1 MPGDLDQHVRAWAA
15 AEWAAIAPRSDAVE
29 LPQAAAGDLVVP
41 VTRASDL
48 VALVTVWHGV
58 EVTGGPSGPELRI
71 ADGVDA
77 APDAPEPPTLAV
89 HFPFQHA
96 HESARYEAA
105 GAPQPPMLPATSA
118 AEPAPDVPMPDG
130 PARFRPAR
138 SSRLVF
144 TLPAD
149 LAVPL
154 TTAGILALLPSLTMR
169 VHPLATPGEA
179 PVAYPDFPPTLIWP
193 WLIVEPGVRARLRE
207 GIVELAATT
216 ATDEARLERLPAEA
230 AGELLAQNRSSVLDA
245 LRTNPLRPARDLTIE
260 SSPDWLRPFIPGG
273 RLRPGSVF
281 HPSTFSRPPEPGET
295 AIEAPFRLAV
305 SPPPDG
311 RWSHAAHPVTGVAE
325 PGLVELWHT
334 RLARVHEQAEAPADP
349 AAGPAGPAAGPDA
362 ALAAPAAI
370 EDPEDRRRIVR
381 AVWTRDRDGLLD
393 DEWTDP
399 RADQAGGALFDASP
413 ADEKPFLGSLNRS
426 DRQRLVR
433 QSSESWSPNLR
444 STPIPPVPVAARR
457 LWLSAYGAALDLHG
471 QWNTKP
477 YSAAGIASI
486 LAWDHVATGGRD
498 QYVRVVYPGYLYPF
512 GHRTVLVKV
521 TQRVIRGPGD
531 PVAELVQHRFLAVTQ
546 PVNTYDSHEFP
557 FTSIRLSPVI
567 TPDLDEGATN
577 GDKFWPMVGGLP
589 FPFKAHAI
597 DKAGAVVQ
605 LDVPLLW
612 VAEHASAAGQQAAI
626 DAEYDAS
633 PLRAVPAR
641 GQRIAFAPPLARTGP
656 VEAPRGGDPVVETSL
671 LRFRGRA
678 ALGTATPRVS
688 SADVVVTAAKQIA
701 GLDTLT
707 IAYHSAYRSRGFDAA
722 NTGKVW
728 AIALTEEH
736 ITNVDYVDVVLDGE
750 ASLQQVPILSFGDAD
765 HSSASGG
772 GFVQPS
778 QPLAGLSALTGIVG
792 DPDGAVTQQFDPGA
806 ALAGALPKLFG
817 LIPLEDIIG
826 HDFSSAPA
834 VVSQAMDALQKL
846 ADDVERAKAY
856 AERAVQQAQQRL
868 AALGGAA
875 QSMID
880 DATATVAAAETLA
893 ADAEALATSLP
904 DIVTDAVGTDH
915 TAAAA
920 AETRL
925 RESLA
930 LVAADIRS
938 LGATLPP
945 LIRHQLA
952 DVGQALDHAASLTS
966 LAGDIRAAYRA
977 LGSGDPAK
985 AELVY
990 RYDWQPETSDWP
1002 AGSPVFVLAG
1012 PNRGRNLTLSVTGR
1026 ASGAGHASV
1035 EILAELVDFEL
1046 HLMPGADMVVVRFD
1060 RFSFHAGSSGKTE
1073 VDVVFRDI
1081 EFVGILSFVQ
1091 TLKDLIPFDGFSD
1104 PPFTDVSPS
1113 ELKAGFTLALPNLA
1127 VGMFALANIS
1137 LGAYVRVP
1145 FLGESVSVGFDFCS
1159 RERPFTLTVL
1169 CIGGG
1174 GWFGLRL
1181 SPKRL
1186 ELLELGLEAGA
1197 YLSVDLG
1204 VASGSISVAIG
1215 LYMRLEGD
1223 AGSLTGYFRM
1233 RGEVDVLGIASA
1245 SLELSIVL
1253 TYEFSTGKMI
1263 GSATV
1268 TLTVEVFC
1276 FSTSV
1281 SFHAERRF
1289 AGAGG
1294 DPSFR
1299 EMITAPDGSMGAW
1312 DDYLDAFA
1320 VE

>member
-1 MPGDLDQHVRAWAA
+1 MPGSVDERVRAWAA
-15 AEWAAIAPRSDAVE
+15 AEWEAIAPRSDAVA
-29 LPQAAAGDLVVP
+29 LPPIADGDLVVP
-41 VTRASDL
+41 VLRASDL
-48 VALVTVWHGV
+48 VSLVTVWHGV
-58 EVTGGPSGPELRI
+58 EAVDGASGPELR
-71 ADGVDA
+71 AVGGADA
-77 APDAPEPPTLAV
+77 AANAADAADPPTLAV

-105 GAPQPPMLPATSA
+105 GAPQPPMLPSTSA
-118 AEPAPDVPMPDG
+118 AEPAPDVAVPGG
-130 PARFRPAR
+130 PTRFRPAR
-138 SSRLVF
+138 ASRLVF

-179 PVAYPDFPPTLIWP
+179 PVAYPDFPPTIIWP
-193 WLIVEPGVRARLRE
+193 WVIVDTGVRARLRD
-207 GIVELAATT
+207 GVVELAATT
-216 ATDEARLERLPAEA
+216 KTENARIGKLSRTATRA
-230 AGELLAQNRSSVLDA
+230 LLAENRATVLDA
-245 LRTNPLRPARDLTIE
+245 LQTNPLQPARGFTLDRN
-260 SSPDWLRPFIPGG
+260 PNWLRPLFPGG
-273 RLRPGSVF
+273 QLFPGVLLD
-281 HPSTFSRPPEPGET
+281 PSILSRPPEAGET

-305 SPPPDG
+305 SPAPDG
-311 RWSHAAHPVTGVAE
+311 RWTHASHPVRGDDVPERGE
-325 PGLVELWHT
+325 PELVELWHT
-334 RLARVHEQAEAPADP
+334 RLARHTAEGGGGDGDAGT
-349 AAGPAGPAAGPDA
+349 AAQS
-362 ALAAPAAI
+362 I
-370 EDPEDRRRIVR
+370 EDPDDRKRIVR
-381 AVWTRDRDGLLD
+381 AIWTRDRDGLLD
-393 DEWTDP
+393 QEWTDP
-399 RADQAGGALFDASP
+399 KADQAGGALFDASP

-433 QSSESWSPNLR
+433 QSSESWAPNR
-444 STPIPPVPVAARR
+444 RATPIPPVPVAARR

-498 QYVRVVYPGYLYPF
+498 QYVRVVYPGYLYPL
-512 GHRTVLVKV
+512 GNRTVLVKV
-521 TQRVIRGPGD
+521 TQRVIRPSDD

-546 PVNTYDSHEFP
+546 PVTTYDSNEFP
-557 FTSIRLSPVI
+557 FVSIRVSPVI

-577 GDKFWPMVGGLP
+577 GDRFWPTVGGLP
-589 FPFKAHAI
+589 FPFHVEGVDKSGKIAH
-597 DKAGAVVQ
+597 
-605 LDVPLLW
+605 LDMPLMW

-633 PLRAVPAR
+633 PLRSVPAR
-641 GQRIAFAPPLARTGP
+641 GQRIAFAPPLPRSGP
-656 VEAPRGGDPVVETSL
+656 VSPPSGGDPIVETNL
-671 LRFRGRA
+671 LRFRGTA
-678 ALGTATPRVS
+678 GLGTATPRVS

-701 GLDTLT
+701 GLDSLT
-707 IAYHSAYRSRGFDAA
+707 IAYHSAYRTDGFSAA

-728 AIALTEEH
+728 AIALTQEH

-750 ASLQQVPILSFGDAD
+750 ATLQEVPILSFGDPD
-765 HSSASGG
+765 HSSESGG

-792 DPDGAVTQQFDPGA
+792 DPDGALTQQFDPSA

-834 VVSQAMDALQKL
+834 VVSQTMDALQKL
-846 ADDVERAKAY
+846 ADDVDRAQAY
-856 AERAVQQAQQRL
+856 AERAVQQAQQYVATL
-868 AALGGAA
+868 TNAA

-880 DATATVAAAETLA
+880 DANATVAAAGTLA
-893 ADAEALATSLP
+893 TDAAALATALP
-904 DIVTDAVGTDH
+904 DIVTDAVGADDA
-915 TAAAA
+915 AAAA
-920 AETRL
+920 AEKQL
-925 RESLA
+925 RDGLA
-930 LVAADIRS
+930 LVATDIRA
-938 LGATLPP
+938 LGAKLPP

-966 LAGDIRAAYRA
+966 LIGDIRAAYRA
-977 LGSGDPAK
+977 LTSGDLAK

-990 RYDWQPETSDWP
+990 RYDWQPEITDWP
-1002 AGSPVFVLAG
+1002 AGSPIFVLGG

-1035 EILAELVDFEL
+1035 EIMAELVDFEL

-1060 RFSFHAGSSGKTE
+1060 RFSFHSGSSGKTE

-1081 EFVGILSFVQ
+1081 QFVGILSFVQ

-1104 PPFTDVSPS
+1104 PPYTDISPS

-1127 VGMFALANIS
+1127 VGIFALANIS

-1174 GWFGLRL
+1174 GWFGLRM

-1204 VASGSISVAIG
+1204 VASGSISIAIG
-1215 LYMRLEGD
+1215 IYMRLEGD

-1233 RGEVDVLGIASA
+1233 RGEVNVLGIASA

-1268 TLTVEVFC
+1268 TLTIEVFC
-1276 FSTSV
+1276 FSKSV

-1289 AGAGG
+1289 AGSGG

-1299 EMITAPDGSMGAW
+1299 EMITAPDGSTGAW
-1312 DDYLDAFA
+1312 DEYLDAFA

>member
-1 MPGDLDQHVRAWAA
+1 MPGTVDERVRAWAA
-15 AEWAAIAPRSDAVE
+15 AEWAAIAPGSDVVA
-29 LPQAAAGDLVVP
+29 LPSVADGDLVVP

-48 VALVTVWHGV
+48 VSLVTVWHGV
-58 EVTGGPSGPELRI
+58 EAVDGPSGPELRLAAG
-71 ADGVDA
+71 ADAGAGAED
-77 APDAPEPPTLAV
+77 PPTLAV

-105 GAPQPPMLPATSA
+105 GSPQPPMLPSTSA
-118 AEPAPDVPMPDG
+118 AEPAPDVDVPDG
-130 PARFRPAR
+130 PARLRPAR
-138 SSRLVF
+138 ASRLVF

-149 LAVPL
+149 LVVPL
-154 TTAGILALLPSLTMR
+154 TTAGVLALLPTLTMR

-179 PVAYPDFPPTLIWP
+179 PVAYPDFPPTIIWP
-193 WLIVEPGVRARLRE
+193 WVVVDTGMRARLRD
-207 GIVELAATT
+207 GVVELAATT
-216 ATDEARLERLPAEA
+216 TTEDARLETLSAAATRRLF
-230 AGELLAQNRSSVLDA
+230 AQNRAEVLDA
-245 LRTNPLRPARDLTIE
+245 LQTTPLQAARGFALERNPG
-260 SSPDWLRPFIPGG
+260 WLRPWIPGG
-273 RLRPGSVF
+273 RLVPGEWLG
-281 HPSTFSRPPEPGET
+281 PSTFSRPPEPSET
-295 AIEAPFRLAV
+295 SIEAPFRLAV
-305 SPPPDG
+305 SPAVDG
-311 RWSHAAHPVTGVAE
+311 RWTHASHPVRADE
-325 PGLVELWHT
+325 PPGRGAPELVELWHT
-334 RLARVHEQAEAPADP
+334 RLARVADSTS
-349 AAGPAGPAAGPDA
+349 DA
-362 ALAAPAAI
+362 V
-370 EDPEDRRRIVR
+370 EDPDDRRRIVR

-393 DEWTDP
+393 QQWTDP
-399 RADQAGGALFDASP
+399 KADQAGGALFDASP

-433 QSSESWSPNLR
+433 QSSESWAPSR
-444 STPIPPVPVAARR
+444 RATPIPPVPVAARR

-521 TQRVIRGPGD
+521 TQRVIRPSDD
-531 PVAELVQHRFLAVTQ
+531 PVAGLVQHRFLAVTQ
-546 PVNTYDSHEFP
+546 PVNSYDSHEFP
-557 FTSIRLSPVI
+557 FVSIRLSPAI

-577 GDKFWPMVGGLP
+577 GDKFWPTVGGLP
-589 FPFKAHAI
+589 FPFRAEAI
-597 DKAGAVVQ
+597 DKAGRITQ

-612 VAEHASAAGQQAAI
+612 VAEHASAADQQAAI

-641 GQRIAFAPPLARTGP
+641 GQRIAFAPPIPRSGP
-656 VEAPRGGDPVVETSL
+656 VAPPDGGDPVVETNL
-671 LRFRGRA
+671 LRFRGTA
-678 ALGTATPRVS
+678 GLGTATPRVS

-701 GLDTLT
+701 GVDSLT
-707 IAYHSAYRSRGFDAA
+707 IAYHSAYRTEGFSPA

-728 AIALTEEH
+728 AIALTQEH

-750 ASLQQVPILSFGDAD
+750 ATLQEVPVLSFGDPD
-765 HSSASGG
+765 HSSESGG

-792 DPDGAVTQQFDPGA
+792 DPDGARTQQFDPSA

-834 VVSQAMDALQKL
+834 VVSQTMDTLQKL
-846 ADDVERAKAY
+846 ADDVQRAKAY
-856 AERAVQQAQQRL
+856 AERAVQQAQQEVARL
-868 AALGGAA
+868 TDAA
-875 QSMID
+875 QSLID
-880 DATATVAAAETLA
+880 DANATVAAAETLA
-893 ADAEALATSLP
+893 TDADALATALP
-904 DIVTDAVGTDH
+904 YIVADAVGDDD
-915 TAAAA
+915 AAASA
-920 AETRL
+920 AETQL
-925 RESLA
+925 RDGLA
-930 LVAADIRS
+930 RVSNDIRA

-952 DVGQALDHAASLTS
+952 DVGEALDHAASLTS
-966 LAGDIRAAYRA
+966 LIGDIRAAYRA
-977 LGSGDPAK
+977 LSSGELAK

-990 RYDWQPETSDWP
+990 RYDWQPEISDWP

-1035 EILAELVDFEL
+1035 EIVAELVDFEL

-1060 RFSFHAGSSGKTE
+1060 RFSFHSGSSGKTE

-1104 PPFTDVSPS
+1104 PPYTDISPS

-1215 LYMRLEGD
+1215 VYMRLEGD

-1233 RGEVDVLGIASA
+1233 RGEVNVLGIASA

-1268 TLTVEVFC
+1268 TLTIEVFC
-1276 FSTSV
+1276 FSKSI

-1289 AGAGG
+1289 AGSGG

-1299 EMITAPDGSMGAW
+1299 EMITGPDGSMGAW
-1312 DDYLDAFA
+1312 DEYLDAFA

>member
-1 MPGDLDQHVRAWAA
+1 MPESLDERVRAWAA
-15 AEWAAIAPRSDAVE
+15 AEWKAIAPGSAAVA
-29 LPQAAAGDLVVP
+29 LPPVADGDLVLP
-41 VTRASDL
+41 ITRASDL

-58 EVTGGPSGPELRI
+58 EAVDGPRGPELR
-71 ADGVDA
+71 AVGGADA
-77 APDAPEPPTLAV
+77 AANAANAADPPTLTV

-96 HESARYEAA
+96 HEGARYEAA
-105 GAPQPPMLPATSA
+105 GAPQPPMLPSTSA
-118 AEPAPDVPMPDG
+118 AEIAPEVDLPDG

-138 SSRLVF
+138 ASRLVF
-144 TLPAD
+144 TLPGD

-154 TTAGILALLPSLTMR
+154 TTTGILALLPTLTMR

-179 PVAYPDFPPTLIWP
+179 PVAYPDFPPTILWP
-193 WLIVEPGVRARLRE
+193 WIIVDDGIRARLND
-207 GIVELAATT
+207 GVVELAAARKSDT
-216 ATDEARLERLPAEA
+216 ARLEKLSRDATRELFAE
-230 AGELLAQNRSSVLDA
+230 NRDRVLEA
-245 LRTNPLRPARDLTIE
+245 LQTTPLQPARGFTLE
-260 SSPDWLRPFIPGG
+260 QNPGWLRPVFPDGRVFPGVE
-273 RLRPGSVF
+273 LN
-281 HPSTFSRPPEPGET
+281 PSTLSRPPDPGET

-305 SPPPDG
+305 SPAVDG
-311 RWSHAAHPVTGVAE
+311 RWVHAPHPV
-325 PGLVELWHT
+325 PGDGDPSLVELWHT
-334 RLARVHEQAEAPADP
+334 RLARHVGATDEANESPS
-349 AAGPAGPAAGPDA
+349 AATV
-362 ALAAPAAI
+362 
-370 EDPEDRRRIVR
+370 EDPDDRRLIIR
-381 AVWTRDRDGLLD
+381 AVWTRDRDGLID
-393 DEWTDP
+393 DLWTNP
-399 RADQAGGALFDASP
+399 KADQAGGALFDASP
-413 ADEKPFLGSLNRS
+413 ATEQPFFGSLNRS
-426 DRQRLVR
+426 DRQRIVR
-433 QSSESWSPNLR
+433 QSSESWAANLR
-444 STPIPPVPVAARR
+444 ATPIPPVPVAARR
-457 LWLSAYGAALDLHG
+457 LWLSAYGADLDLHG

-521 TQRVIRGPGD
+521 TQRVIRPSDD

-577 GDKFWPMVGGLP
+577 GDRFWPTVGGLP
-589 FPFKAHAI
+589 FPFRAEAI

-605 LDVPLLW
+605 LDVPLMW
-612 VAEHASAAGQQAAI
+612 VAEHASAADQRAAI

-633 PLRAVPAR
+633 ALRFVPAR
-641 GQRIAFAPPLARTGP
+641 GQRIAFAEPLPRSGP
-656 VEAPRGGDPVVETSL
+656 VAPPNGGDPIVETEQ
-671 LRFRGRA
+671 LRFRGTA
-678 ALGTATPRVS
+678 GLGTATPRVS

-701 GLDTLT
+701 GIDTLT
-707 IAYHSAYRSRGFDAA
+707 IAYHSAFRTEGFSAA

-736 ITNVDYVDVVLDGE
+736 ITQVGYVDVVLDGE
-750 ASLQQVPILSFGDAD
+750 ASLQQVPVLSFGEPD
-765 HSSASGG
+765 HSSESGG

-792 DPDGAVTQQFDPGA
+792 DPDGALTQQFDPSA

-817 LIPLEDIIG
+817 LIPLDEIIG

-846 ADDVERAKAY
+846 ADDVQRAEAY
-856 AERAVQQAQQRL
+856 ARRAVEQAQHQV
-868 AALGGAA
+868 AALAGAA

-880 DATATVAAAETLA
+880 DANATVAAAETLA
-893 ADAEALATSLP
+893 TDAAALATALP
-904 DIVTDAVGTDH
+904 DIVTAAVGDDDA
-915 TAAAA
+915 AAAA
-920 AETRL
+920 AETEL
-925 RESLA
+925 REGLA
-930 LVAADIRS
+930 RVATDIRA
-938 LGATLPP
+938 LGAKLPP
-945 LIRHQLA
+945 LVRHQLA

-966 LAGDIRAAYRA
+966 LIGDIRAAYRA
-977 LGSGDPAK
+977 LTSGDLAK

-990 RYDWQPETSDWP
+990 RYDWQPEITDWP
-1002 AGSPVFVLAG
+1002 AGSPVFVLTG

-1035 EILAELVDFEL
+1035 EIMAELVDFEL
-1046 HLMPGADMVVVRFD
+1046 RLMPGADLVVVRFD
-1060 RFSFHAGSSGKTE
+1060 RFSFHSGSSGKTE
-1073 VDVVFRDI
+1073 IDVVFRDI
-1081 EFVGILSFVQ
+1081 EFVGMLSFVQ
-1091 TLKDLIPFDGFSD
+1091 TLKELIPFDGFSD
-1104 PPFTDVSPS
+1104 PPYTDISPS

-1137 LGAYVRVP
+1137 LGAFVRVP

-1186 ELLELGLEAGA
+1186 ELVELGLEAGA

-1215 LYMRLEGD
+1215 IYLRLEGD

-1233 RGEVDVLGIASA
+1233 RGEVNVLGIASA
-1245 SLELSIVL
+1245 SLELAIVL
-1253 TYEFSTGKMI
+1253 TYEFSTGKII

-1268 TLTVEVFC
+1268 TLTIEVFC
-1276 FSTSV
+1276 FSKSV

-1299 EMITAPDGSMGAW
+1299 EMITAPDGSTAAW

>member
-1 MPGDLDQHVRAWAA
+1 MPGSVDERVRVWAA
-15 AEWAAIAPRSDAVE
+15 AEWKAIAPRSDGVA
-29 LPQAAAGDLVVP
+29 LPPIGDGDLVVP

-48 VALVTVWHGV
+48 VSLVTVWHGV
-58 EVTGGPSGPELRI
+58 EAVDGATGPELR
-71 ADGVDA
+71 AAGGVDVA
-77 APDAPEPPTLAV
+77 ADPPTLAV

-105 GAPQPPMLPATSA
+105 GAPQPPMLPSTSA
-118 AEPAPDVPMPDG
+118 AEPAPDVVVPGG
-130 PARFRPAR
+130 PTRFRPAR
-138 SSRLVF
+138 ASRLVF
-144 TLPAD
+144 ALPAD

-154 TTAGILALLPSLTMR
+154 STAGILALLPSLTMR

-179 PVAYPDFPPTLIWP
+179 PVAYPDFPPILIWP
-193 WLIVEPGVRARLRE
+193 WIIVDTGMRARLRD
-207 GIVELAATT
+207 GVVELAATT
-216 ATDEARLERLPAEA
+216 TTEKARLEKLSRSATRDLF
-230 AGELLAQNRSSVLDA
+230 AQNRSSVLDA
-245 LRTNPLRPARDLTIE
+245 LQTNPLQPARGFTIDRN
-260 SSPDWLRPFIPGG
+260 PNWLRPVFPGG
-273 RLRPGSVF
+273 QLFPGVELD
-281 HPSTFSRPPEPGET
+281 PSTLSRPPEAGET
-295 AIEAPFRLAV
+295 SIEAPFRLAV
-305 SPPPDG
+305 SPAADA
-311 RWSHAAHPVTGVAE
+311 RWMHAAEPVHGDDPPETGRPE
-325 PGLVELWHT
+325 LVELWHT
-334 RLARVHEQAEAPADP
+334 RLVR
-349 AAGPAGPAAGPDA
+349 
-362 ALAAPAAI
+362 
-370 EDPEDRRRIVR
+370 DPEGVDDPDDRRRIVR

-393 DEWTDP
+393 QQWTDP
-399 RADQAGGALFDASP
+399 KADQAGGALFDATP

-433 QSSESWSPNLR
+433 QSSESWAPNR
-444 STPIPPVPVAARR
+444 RATPIPPVPVAARR

-498 QYVRVVYPGYLYPF
+498 QYVRVVYPGYLYPL

-521 TQRVIRGPGD
+521 TQRVIRPSDD

-546 PVNTYDSHEFP
+546 PVNSYDSNEFP
-557 FTSIRLSPVI
+557 FVSIRLSPVI

-577 GDKFWPMVGGLP
+577 GDKFWPTVGGMP
-589 FPFKAHAI
+589 FPFHVEGI
-597 DKAGAVVQ
+597 DKSGKTTH
-605 LDVPLLW
+605 LDMPLLW
-612 VAEHASAAGQQAAI
+612 VAEHASAAAQQAAI

-633 PLRAVPAR
+633 PLRSVPAR
-641 GQRIAFAPPLARTGP
+641 GQRIAFAPPLPRSGP
-656 VEAPRGGDPVVETSL
+656 VSPPGGGDPIVETRL
-671 LRFRGRA
+671 LRFRGKA
-678 ALGTATPRVS
+678 GLGTATPRVS

-701 GLDTLT
+701 GVDSLT
-707 IAYHSAYRSRGFDAA
+707 IAYHSTYRTEGFSAA

-750 ASLQQVPILSFGDAD
+750 ATLQQVPILSFGDPD
-765 HSSASGG
+765 HSSESGG

-792 DPDGAVTQQFDPGA
+792 DPDGAMTQQFDPSA

-817 LIPLEDIIG
+817 LIPLEEIIG

-834 VVSQAMDALQKL
+834 VVSQTMDALQKL
-846 ADDVERAKAY
+846 ADDVERAKAA
-856 AERAVQQAQQRL
+856 AEHAVQQAQQQVAGL
-868 AALGGAA
+868 TNAA

-880 DATATVAAAETLA
+880 DAKATLAAAETLA
-893 ADAEALATSLP
+893 TDAASLAAALP
-904 DIVTDAVGTDH
+904 DIVTAAVGADD
-915 TAAAA
+915 AAAVA
-920 AETRL
+920 AEQQL
-925 RESLA
+925 REGLA
-930 LVAADIRS
+930 RVAADIRA
-938 LGATLPP
+938 LGAKLPP

-952 DVGQALDHAASLTS
+952 DVGEALEHAASLTS
-966 LAGDIRAAYRA
+966 LIGDIRAAYRA
-977 LGSGDPAK
+977 LTSGDLAK

-990 RYDWQPETSDWP
+990 RYDWQPEITDWP

-1026 ASGAGHASV
+1026 ASGTGHASV

-1046 HLMPGADMVVVRFD
+1046 HLMPGADMVVVLFD
-1060 RFSFHAGSSGKTE
+1060 RFSFHSGSSGKTE

-1081 EFVGILSFVQ
+1081 EFVGVLSFVQ

-1104 PPFTDVSPS
+1104 PPYTDISPS

-1127 VGMFALANIS
+1127 VGIFALANIS

-1174 GWFGLRL
+1174 GWFGLRM

-1215 LYMRLEGD
+1215 IYLRLEGD

-1268 TLTVEVFC
+1268 TLTIEVFG
-1276 FSTSV
+1276 FSKSV

-1289 AGAGG
+1289 AGSGG

-1299 EMITAPDGSMGAW
+1299 EMITAPDGSTSAW
-1312 DDYLDAFA
+1312 DEYLDAFA

>member
-1 MPGDLDQHVRAWAA
+1 M
-15 AEWAAIAPRSDAVE
+15 
-29 LPQAAAGDLVVP
+29 
-41 VTRASDL
+41 
-48 VALVTVWHGV
+48 
-58 EVTGGPSGPELRI
+58 
-71 ADGVDA
+71 
-77 APDAPEPPTLAV
+77 
-89 HFPFQHA
+89 
-96 HESARYEAA
+96 
-105 GAPQPPMLPATSA
+105 
-118 AEPAPDVPMPDG
+118 
-130 PARFRPAR
+130 
-138 SSRLVF
+138 
-144 TLPAD
+144 
-149 LAVPL
+149 
-154 TTAGILALLPSLTMR
+154 
-169 VHPLATPGEA
+169 
-179 PVAYPDFPPTLIWP
+179 
-193 WLIVEPGVRARLRE
+193 
-207 GIVELAATT
+207 
-216 ATDEARLERLPAEA
+216 
-230 AGELLAQNRSSVLDA
+230 LDA
-245 LRTNPLRPARDLTIE
+245 LQTNPLQPARGFTLDRN
-260 SSPDWLRPFIPGG
+260 SNWLRPLFPGG
-273 RLRPGSVF
+273 QFLPGVLLN
-281 HPSTFSRPPEPGET
+281 PSTLSRPPEAGET
-295 AIEAPFRLAV
+295 SIEAPFRLAV
-305 SPPPDG
+305 SPAPDG
-311 RWSHAAHPVTGVAE
+311 RWTHASQPVRGGDVPARGE
-325 PGLVELWHT
+325 PELVELWHT
-334 RLARVHEQAEAPADP
+334 RLARLADATSEP
-349 AAGPAGPAAGPDA
+349 
-362 ALAAPAAI
+362 L
-370 EDPEDRRRIVR
+370 EDPDDRKRIVR

-393 DEWTDP
+393 QEWANP
-399 RADQAGGALFDASP
+399 KADQAGGALFDASP
-413 ADEKPFLGSLNRS
+413 GDEKPFLGSLNRS

-433 QSSESWSPNLR
+433 QSSESWAPNRR

-521 TQRVIRGPGD
+521 TQRVIRPSDD
-531 PVAELVQHRFLAVTQ
+531 PLAELVQRRYLAVTQ
-546 PVNTYDSHEFP
+546 PVNTYDSNEFP
-557 FTSIRLSPVI
+557 FVSIRLSPVI

-577 GDKFWPMVGGLP
+577 GDKFWPTVGGLP
-589 FPFKAHAI
+589 FPFRAEAI
-597 DKAGAVVQ
+597 DKSGARVH
-605 LDVPLLW
+605 LDVPLMW
-612 VAEHASAAGQQAAI
+612 VAEHASAADQQAAI

-641 GQRIAFAPPLARTGP
+641 GQLIAFAQPLPRSGSVSPPN
-656 VEAPRGGDPVVETSL
+656 GGDPIVETNL
-671 LRFRGRA
+671 LRFRGA
-678 ALGTATPRVS
+678 AGLGTATPRVS

-701 GLDTLT
+701 GVDSLT
-707 IAYHSAYRSRGFDAA
+707 IAYHSAYRTDGFSAA

-728 AIALTEEH
+728 AIALTQEH
-736 ITNVDYVDVVLDGE
+736 ITSVDYVDVVLDGE
-750 ASLQQVPILSFGDAD
+750 ATLQEVPILSFGDPD
-765 HSSASGG
+765 HSSESGG

-792 DPDGAVTQQFDPGA
+792 DPDGARTQQFDPSA

-834 VVSQAMDALQKL
+834 VVSQTMDALQKL

-856 AERAVQQAQQRL
+856 AERAVQQAQQTVASL
-868 AALGGAA
+868 TGAA

-880 DATATVAAAETLA
+880 DANATVTSAETLA
-893 ADAEALATSLP
+893 TDAGALSTALP
-904 DIVTDAVGTDH
+904 DIVTDAVGGDD
-915 TAAAA
+915 ASASA
-920 AETRL
+920 AEKQL
-925 RESLA
+925 REGLA
-930 LVAADIRS
+930 LVAGDIRA
-938 LGATLPP
+938 LGAKLPP

-952 DVGQALDHAASLTS
+952 DVGAALDHAASLTS
-966 LAGDIRAAYRA
+966 LIGDIRAAYRA
-977 LGSGDPAK
+977 LTSGDLAK

-990 RYDWQPETSDWP
+990 RYDWQPEITDWP
-1002 AGSPVFVLAG
+1002 AGSPIFVLAG

-1060 RFSFHAGSSGKTE
+1060 RFSFHSGSSGKTE

-1081 EFVGILSFVQ
+1081 QFVGILSFVQ

-1104 PPFTDVSPS
+1104 PPYTDVSPS

-1127 VGMFALANIS
+1127 VGIFALANIS

-1174 GWFGLRL
+1174 GWFGLRM

-1215 LYMRLEGD
+1215 IYLRLEGD

-1233 RGEVDVLGIASA
+1233 RGEVNVLGIASA

-1268 TLTVEVFC
+1268 TLTIEVFC

-1289 AGAGG
+1289 AGSSG

-1299 EMITAPDGSMGAW
+1299 EMVTAPDGSTGAW
-1312 DDYLDAFA
+1312 DEYLDAFA